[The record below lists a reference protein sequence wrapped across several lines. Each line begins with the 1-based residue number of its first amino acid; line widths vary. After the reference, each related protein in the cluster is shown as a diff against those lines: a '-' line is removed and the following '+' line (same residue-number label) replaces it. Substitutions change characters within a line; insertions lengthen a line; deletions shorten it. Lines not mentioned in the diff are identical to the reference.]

1 VKPDSNS
8 TIPERKEKLVIDI
21 DALLS
26 PIPGDNPAGE
36 DLRYAPIYDEIK
48 EARRADDPLERG
60 DWEREIKTADWDK
73 VIALSTEA
81 ITEKTKDLQ
90 LAAWLTEALTK
101 TAGLKG
107 FLSGLKVLNGLLL
120 AFWDTLYPEIDEGDL
135 DYRIGPLE
143 FFNNTLWLCLK
154 ETPITDPKT
163 TPGHSWLKW
172 QESRQVGYE
181 KDTLNQYGD
190 VDGAKK
196 AKRDELIAD
205 GKLKAEDFDSSV
217 AASSKTFYEDLSQT
231 LVRCKE
237 EFRILDETVDDKFGN
252 EAPRLS
258 EIRQSL
264 EDIDILLSRISKEK
278 GINTSESEPE
288 TQQEPSPETSSPIE
302 EKEML
307 PEDESQ
313 ALISGTPKTIP
324 PVSANDT
331 NSFEEACWQ
340 DALNTFHKAG
350 IREGLARLRDAALGA
365 PSIRQQN
372 RYRLLMAKLCLRA
385 DRADL
390 ARPIV
395 EELHTLVEGLNLEQ
409 WESPMWIAEI
419 LDAYYQCLTAEGAS
433 DEDMYKAHNELFQ
446 RLCTKDITKAIAYK
460 A

>member
-1 VKPDSNS
+1 MVD
-8 TIPERKEKLVIDI
+8 L
-21 DALLS
+21 DALLA

-36 DLRYAPIYDEIK
+36 DLRYAPVYDEIK
-48 EARRADDPLERG
+48 EARRAEDPLDRG
-60 DWEREIKTADWDK
+60 EWQREIKTADWST
-73 VIALSTEA
+73 VIALSTKA
-81 ITEKTKDLQ
+81 LTEKTKDLQ
-90 LAAWLTEALTK
+90 IAAWLAEALTK
-101 TAGLKG
+101 IEGLKG
-107 FLSGLKVLNGLLL
+107 FLSGLKLLNDLL
-120 AFWDTLYPEIDEGDL
+120 ATFWDNLYPEIDEGDL

-154 ETPITDPKT
+154 EAPLTDPKT

-190 VDGAKK
+190 VDDAKK
-196 AKRDELIAD
+196 AKRNELIAD
-205 GKLKAEDFDSSV
+205 GKITAEDFDSSV
-217 AASSKTFYEDLSQT
+217 AGSSKAFYEDLNQT
-231 LVRCKE
+231 LAGCNE
-237 EFRILDETVDDKFGN
+237 AFRILDETVDDKFGN

-258 EIRQSL
+258 EIRQAL
-264 EDIDILLSRISKEK
+264 EEIDILLSRICKEK
-278 GINTSESEPE
+278 GINTSESDPD
-288 TQQEPSPETSSPIE
+288 TQQEPSPETTSPVE
-302 EKEML
+302 EEAML
-307 PEDESQ
+307 PEDHSQ
-313 ALISGTPKTIP
+313 ADTSGATKTVSPIP
-324 PVSANDT
+324 ANDT
-331 NSFEEACWQ
+331 ESFEEASWQ
-340 DALNTFHKAG
+340 DALNTFNKSG

-409 WESPMWIAEI
+409 WESPTWIAEI

-433 DEDMYKAHNELFQ
+433 DDDMYKAHNELFQ